1 MDSSGKHQK
10 EPASTDHKFR
20 TDDEHIHEIDK
31 QHLKESKK
39 DESLIPNQGKTRPAR
54 KETET

>member
-1 MDSSGKHQK
+1 MDSSGKRQK
-10 EPASTDHKFR
+10 EPAITDHKFR
-20 TDDEHIHEIDK
+20 TDDEHIHEMDK

-39 DESLIPNQGKTRPAR
+39 DKSLIPNQGKTRPAR